1 MWSQLIRP
9 KCQQQK
15 GFEELEEVRRLR
27 PSAAKAYR
35 GGGAEADDRRWLLG
49 RHRRGGDPSTIASR
63 TTSARSR
70 PIDDR
75 LSDDI
80 GAEAVDRQ
88 SFSDDIGTET
98 ETVHRRTLLGR
109 HPGVILTAR
118 EGNNK
123 ANPLMSHDVQSLCAL
138 GSGSLI
144 VRAPN
149 TTVAFQ

>member
-1 MWSQLIRP
+1 MVATHQAQ

-15 GFEELEEVRRLR
+15 GFDELEEDRRLR
-27 PSAAKAYR
+27 PSAAKKYR

-63 TTSARSR
+63 TTSARSW

-88 SFSDDIGTET
+88 SFSGDIGTET
-98 ETVHRRTLLGR
+98 VNAAEEIH
-109 HPGVILTAR
+109 
-118 EGNNK
+118 
-123 ANPLMSHDVQSLCAL
+123 
-138 GSGSLI
+138 
-144 VRAPN
+144 
-149 TTVAFQ
+149 AFTFHTE